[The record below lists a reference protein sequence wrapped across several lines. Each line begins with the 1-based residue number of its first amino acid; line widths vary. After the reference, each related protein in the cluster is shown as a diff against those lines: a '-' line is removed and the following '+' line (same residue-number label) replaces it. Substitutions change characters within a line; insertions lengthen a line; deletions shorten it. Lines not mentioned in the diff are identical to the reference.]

1 MEKIDVIDYL
11 ISHPDFFTDNQDL
24 LHSFQN
30 FEQTKIHGSN
40 VLSLSS
46 RQIPQL
52 QQKVRA
58 LEGQINEFVNTGE
71 RNQKIWESILN
82 FTLNLLRIDKKS
94 TDFGQISSLLC
105 EHFNLD
111 KCKIF
116 TVPRDTKKNSAE
128 ENIFANFI
136 SSMSKP
142 ECFPE
147 PPIEL
152 KHLTS
157 SWLLNSSAYVPIS
170 TLELI
175 GVLIFSSS
183 DPLKFEPD
191 MDVQFLKRIGE
202 LISTTVE
209 NNS

>member
-1 MEKIDVIDYL
+1 
-11 ISHPDFFTDNQDL
+11 
-24 LHSFQN
+24 
-30 FEQTKIHGSN
+30 
-40 VLSLSS
+40 
-46 RQIPQL
+46 
-52 QQKVRA
+52 
-58 LEGQINEFVNTGE
+58 
-71 RNQKIWESILN
+71 
-82 FTLNLLRIDKKS
+82 
-94 TDFGQISSLLC
+94 
-105 EHFNLD
+105 
-111 KCKIF
+111 
-116 TVPRDTKKNSAE
+116 VPRDTKKNSAE

-175 GVLIFSSS
+175 GVLIFSST

>member
-24 LHSFQN
+24 LNSFQN
-30 FEQTKIHGSN
+30 CEQPKIHGNN

-46 RQIPQL
+46 RQLPKL
-52 QQKVRA
+52 QQKIRT
-58 LEGQINEFVNTGE
+58 LEGQINEFINNAQ
-71 RNQKIWESILN
+71 RNQKKWESILN
-82 FTLNLLRIDKKS
+82 FTLNLLRVDKKS
-94 TDFGQISSLLC
+94 LSFDLISSLLC

-111 KCKIF
+111 ECRIF
-116 TVPRDTKKNSAE
+116 TVSREPKENSAE

-152 KHLTS
+152 EHLTS
-157 SWLLNSSAYVPIS
+157 SWLLDSSAYVPVS

-183 DPLKFEPD
+183 DSFKFQPN
-191 MDVQFLKRIGE
+191 MDVQFLKIIGE
-202 LISTTVE
+202 LISTAAET
-209 NNS
+209 NS

>member
-58 LEGQINEFVNTGE
+58 LEGQINEFVNNGE

-94 TDFGQISSLLC
+94 TDFARCRAQSQVRVSIY
-105 EHFNLD
+105 
-111 KCKIF
+111 I
-116 TVPRDTKKNSAE
+116 
-128 ENIFANFI
+128 
-136 SSMSKP
+136 
-142 ECFPE
+142 
-147 PPIEL
+147 
-152 KHLTS
+152 LT
-157 SWLLNSSAYVPIS
+157 
-170 TLELI
+170 
-175 GVLIFSSS
+175 
-183 DPLKFEPD
+183 
-191 MDVQFLKRIGE
+191 
-202 LISTTVE
+202 
-209 NNS
+209 

>member
-58 LEGQINEFVNTGE
+58 LEGQINEFVNNCE

-105 EHFNLD
+105 ENFNLD

-170 TLELI
+170 TLELLGI
-175 GVLIFSSS
+175 LIFSSS